1 MTLTTAAPAIEL
13 LMDRSNAIQEIEARI
28 TARAFQAVHHPE
40 QGPEL
45 REVLA
50 GLLALLDA
58 SSPNGFF

>member
-1 MTLTTAAPAIEL
+1 MPLTTGSPAIEL
-13 LMDRSNAIQEIEARI
+13 LMDTTTALQEIEARV

-45 REVLA
+45 RAVLA

-58 SSPNGFF
+58 SSPDGVI